1 MQLLFVG
8 GGVID
13 IFSLEILFSQFRPH
27 DVLKRICLLSFI
39 SYARIRTWI
48 ARHLKG
54 TVLWDN
60 VTQCAMEKQNLQS

>member
-13 IFSLEILFSQFRPH
+13 LFSLNILFSQFRPH
-27 DVLKRICLLSFI
+27 DVLKRICLLPFI
-39 SYARIRTWI
+39 SHAHICTWI

-54 TVLWDN
+54 TVLWGN
-60 VTQCAMEKQNLQS
+60 ITRSAIEKQNIKS